1 MGGGTGAK
9 RGYLHVELVDVVDDY
24 ILGLHQEV
32 LDLRQEG
39 PLPDALNSHCDGV
52 PGIWSWFKTK
62 RSRKELIWLNAIG
75 WALITATR
83 TPCYI
88 CIRDDYQYNYCSQC
102 FYLAPYA
109 TPGTPRPP
117 LLPFTCPNGPP
128 IIPPPSSS
136 CPVLLLF
143 RIRVPQPHRTPAHH
157 RSLPKDKLAL
167 FCVAGV

>member
-1 MGGGTGAK
+1 MGGGTRAK
-9 RGYLHVELVDVVDDY
+9 RGYLSVEPVDVVDDY

-39 PLPDALNSHCDGV
+39 PLPDALNGHCGGV

-128 IIPPPSSS
+128 IYHRP
-136 CPVLLLF
+136 LL
-143 RIRVPQPHRTPAHH
+143 P
-157 RSLPKDKLAL
+157 AL
-167 FCVAGV
+167 FSCFSAYVFRSHIVHPLTAAVCQKLSWPYSA